1 MLTFELVSPPAGGSP
16 EQLYV
21 YCDRDGLETLIAQLS
36 LIECGETEHIH
47 LFSLSWGDGDL
58 ADDPYDPSNT
68 PLHHVKVMLR
78 PVEGGDER
86 PLEPEEQALYD
97 AVRGAAASVLDAG
110 AAMLRVEWQR
120 WQEGSSWPTFQLEP
134 TNPDALALGV
144 SLGGGDW
151 IDTTL
156 NVDGQALN
164 FELWAPTFDERLA
177 KLSERIKAVIDGKV
191 ELSLRRHGQLLR
203 RWSLA
208 ATFEGPSCKDE
219 TSRTPADP
227 REYRRLFPSEGD
239 NERAD
244 LLGPRR
250 FAAYAGTSEQ

>member
-1 MLTFELVSPPAGGSP
+1 
-16 EQLYV
+16 
-21 YCDRDGLETLIAQLS
+21 LS

-58 ADDPYDPSNT
+58 ADGPYDPSNT
-68 PLHHVKVMLR
+68 PLHHVKVMLH
-78 PVEGGDER
+78 PVGSGDER
-86 PLEPEEQALYD
+86 PLEPEEQALFE
-97 AVRGAAASVLDAG
+97 AVRDTAASVLDAG
-110 AAMLRVEWQR
+110 AATLRVEWQR

-134 TNPDALALGV
+134 VNPKALALGV

-151 IDTTL
+151 IDTAL

-177 KLSERIKAVIDGKV
+177 KLSERIEAVIDGRV
-191 ELSLRRHGQLLR
+191 ELSLRRHGQVTRL
-203 RWSLA
+203 WSLA
-208 ATFEGPSCKDE
+208 ATFEGSSRRDE

-227 REYRRLFPSEGD
+227 REYQRLFPTEGD
-239 NERAD
+239 KERAD

-250 FAAYAGTSEQ
+250 FAPYAGTSEQ